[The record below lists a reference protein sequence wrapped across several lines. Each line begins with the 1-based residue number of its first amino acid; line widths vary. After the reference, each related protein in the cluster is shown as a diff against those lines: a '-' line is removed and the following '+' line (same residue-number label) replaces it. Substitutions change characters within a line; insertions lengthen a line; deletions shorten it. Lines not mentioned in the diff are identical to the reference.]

1 MFVEINKHL
10 IRVENIA
17 VAYPCDGLGIK
28 EDDSEKHTYILNS
41 GSPKGF
47 VYDVSYT
54 ELVKLI
60 ERSGNK

>member
-28 EDDSEKHTYILNS
+28 EDDSEKHTYILNA
-41 GSPKGF
+41 GSAKGF

>member
-17 VAYPCDGLGIK
+17 VAYPCDGIGIK
-28 EDDSEKHTYILNS
+28 EDDSKTHTYILNA
-41 GSPKGF
+41 GSAKGF
-47 VYDVSYT
+47 VYDVDYT

>member
-28 EDDSEKHTYILNS
+28 EDDSQKHTYILNA
-41 GSPKGF
+41 GSSKGF
-47 VYDVSYT
+47 VYDVNYT

-60 ERSGNK
+60 ERGANE

>member
-28 EDDSEKHTYILNS
+28 EDDSKTQTYILNA
-41 GSPKGF
+41 GSSKGF
-47 VYDVSYT
+47 VYDVNYN

-60 ERSGNK
+60 ERGANE